1 MNPQFEA
8 AWALH
13 QFLASR
19 GIPYA
24 IIGGIAVQR
33 WGRPRFTQDVDIT
46 ILLPPGEEGPILEEL
61 LATFEG
67 RRPDA
72 LAFARQHRV
81 LLLRVP
87 GASDVDLSLG
97 LPGYEDE
104 VMARAVDYDL
114 GDGRVVRL
122 CSAEDLII
130 HKAIA
135 GRPQDALDIEGVI
148 LRQGHRLDVAYIRHW
163 LGIFA
168 DLLETDEVVQRF
180 EMPWAQFVEK
190 SSRE

>member
-13 QFLASR
+13 QFFTSR

-33 WGRPRFTQDVDIT
+33 WGRPRFTLDVDLT
-46 ILLPPGEEGPILEEL
+46 VLLPPGEEEPVLEEL

-72 LAFARQHRV
+72 LAFARRHRV

-87 GASDVDLSLG
+87 GVADVDLSLG

-104 VMARAVDYDL
+104 VMARVVEYDL
-114 GDGRVVRL
+114 GDGCLVRL

-130 HKAIA
+130 HKAVA
-135 GRPQDALDIEGVI
+135 GRPQDLLDIEGVV
-148 LRQGHRLDVAYIRHW
+148 LRQGHHLDLTYIRYW
-163 LGIFA
+163 LRIFA
-168 DLLETDEVVQRF
+168 DLLETDEVIQRF
-180 EMPWAQFVEK
+180 ESPWAQLAK
-190 SSRE
+190 KRQT